1 MSVRSKPLIMNRN
14 WNNERGDIFA
24 NDSFSP
30 FGLTKFVEGEHFK
43 KTEFQIE
50 FEPDPDDEI
59 CEIFEENDVDP
70 DGYNWQTLFEVYL
83 ENETPELAQAVMGN
97 DSESATCVLLIKAEE
112 DTFKIAEALT
122 RFLAS
127 KTLINKY
134 FKRTQKEDRF
144 I

>member
-1 MSVRSKPLIMNRN
+1 MNKN
-14 WNNERGDIFA
+14 WSDEGEGIFT

-30 FGLTKFVEGEHFK
+30 LGLTKFVEGEHFN

-59 CEIFEENDVDP
+59 CEIFEENDIDP
-70 DGYNWQTLFEVYL
+70 DGYNWQTLFEVFL
-83 ENETPELAQAVMGN
+83 ENERPELAQAVIGN
-97 DSESATCVLLIKAEE
+97 DSESATCVLLIDNEE
-112 DTFKIAEALT
+112 STFIIAETLT
-122 RFLAS
+122 QFMTS